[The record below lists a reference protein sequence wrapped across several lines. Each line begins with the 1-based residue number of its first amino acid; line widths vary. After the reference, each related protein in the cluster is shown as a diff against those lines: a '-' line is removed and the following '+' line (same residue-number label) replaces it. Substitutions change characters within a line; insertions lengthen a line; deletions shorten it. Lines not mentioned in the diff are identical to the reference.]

1 MHADNCLNNENSAI
15 DISIHELHAFMT
27 YSIQVES
34 MADQQSS
41 VPTAVVD
48 GSATTTTSQATRSS
62 ANMKVSK
69 RSRVGLVSRN
79 QRMRI

>member
-1 MHADNCLNNENSAI
+1 VHADNCLNNENKCYRYIYSRVAR
-15 DISIHELHAFMT
+15 IHG
-27 YSIQVES
+27 IQVES

-41 VPTAVVD
+41 VPTTVVD

-62 ANMKVSK
+62 ANTKVSK
-69 RSRVGLVSRN
+69 RSRVGLVSRH